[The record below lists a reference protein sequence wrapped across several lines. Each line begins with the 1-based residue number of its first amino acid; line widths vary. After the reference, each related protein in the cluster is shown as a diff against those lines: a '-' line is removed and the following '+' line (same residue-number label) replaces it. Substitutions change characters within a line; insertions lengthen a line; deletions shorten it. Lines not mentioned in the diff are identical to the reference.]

1 MAEFSESSQAN
12 VYCQAS
18 RSNITRQS
26 SRSSSETL
34 SPSCS
39 SPSSTENDVPSSTC
53 EWRRSLIEKLG
64 IRFERK
70 SPTDII
76 MEHMSA
82 VAYNLMRDE
91 IQNLEELTDIL
102 GHLNNLNHEKLLE
115 INFKGL
121 NFSRPVEEKLRYS
134 NRFKEI
140 DISKYS
146 TFMKKFGVSLWYI
159 LKEKQPIIS
168 EEKYRCLFEQFLQM
182 FGIDVM
188 AHPVIDAESTDIS
201 GRKVSAKA
209 DIVCFSPR
217 DVKKYT
223 LAICEVKKECPFT
236 DEETG
241 PSPQK
246 FRRTED
252 SPQRSQSCHLPD
264 GLLAQHVG
272 DLLTYL
278 DKSICKGAI
287 LGMTVEKT
295 MVTFT
300 RLSVTD
306 ETMEKL
312 QRSHGSLKLKEEER
326 PVLYYSKPYNYLLME
341 DRKEIVKA
349 LLTLT
354 VMEKRRAKKS

>member
-1 MAEFSESSQAN
+1 MAEFSESSHAN
-12 VYCQAS
+12 GYCQAN
-18 RSNITRQS
+18 RSNIIRQS
-26 SRSSSETL
+26 SRSSTETIP
-34 SPSCS
+34 PSCS

-64 IRFERK
+64 ICFERK
-70 SPTDII
+70 SPTDIVT
-76 MEHMSA
+76 EHMST

-91 IQNLEELTDIL
+91 IKNLEEITDIL
-102 GHLNNLNHEKLLE
+102 GSLNNLNHEKLLE
-115 INFKGL
+115 INFKGF
-121 NFSRPVEEKLRYS
+121 NFVRPVQEKLRYS
-134 NRFKEI
+134 VRFKEI

-146 TFMKKFGVSLWYI
+146 TYFNKFGVSLWYI
-159 LKEKQPIIS
+159 LKGKQPIIS
-168 EEKYRCLFEQFLQM
+168 EEKYQCLFEQFLEM

-188 AHPVIDAESTDIS
+188 AEPEVDTESTEIFQ
-201 GRKVSAKA
+201 RKVSAKA

-223 LAICEVKKECPFT
+223 LAICEVKKKCPFT

-241 PSPQK
+241 QSPQK

-312 QRSHGSLKLKEEER
+312 QRSHGSVKLKEEER
-326 PVLYYSKPYNYLLME
+326 PVLYYSKPYNYLQLE

-349 LLTLT
+349 LLTLI